1 MKVAANDYV
10 IRAMTRS
17 ELDFAIRL
25 ASQAGW
31 NPGLHDAD
39 CFYQTDPNGFLIG
52 LLNDQPIGCI
62 SAVSYPGNFGFLGF
76 YIVVPEYRG
85 QGYGIQLWNAA
96 INYLRG
102 HNIGLDGVLEQ
113 QSNYQRS
120 GFQLAH
126 RNIRYAAMVEV
137 EQADTK
143 NIVDLRQVAFAD
155 LCAYDR
161 PLFPADRARFL
172 KAWIQ
177 MPQAKAIAMLE
188 DQAIVGYG
196 VIRQCHQGYK
206 IGPLFANSSQIAEAL
221 LLNLA
226 RHPELGSL
234 LYLDLPEINKA
245 AIALADRYQMKPVF
259 ETARMYTQAQPTVAG
274 DRIFGVT
281 TFELG

>member
-126 RNIRYAAMVEV
+126 RNIRYAGMVEV
-137 EQADTK
+137 KQADTK

-161 PLFPADRARFL
+161 HLFPADRARFL

-226 RHPELGSL
+226 CHPELGSL